1 MKLYEIT
8 DSMSALEAMLEDE
21 TLTDED
27 TRKAIAD
34 TLESLEGDLAD
45 KAENITKLIRN
56 YQAEADSCK
65 QEADRF
71 AKRAKSCE
79 NKVKSLKQY
88 LTGAMQAAGRD
99 KMKAGLFNLTLR
111 ASGQRAITYKV
122 KAEAIY
128 NTLANDVTNEV
139 PATLLKKHADCVIY
153 CDADSASLLT
163 EELIEAYR

>member
-34 TLESLEGDLAD
+34 TLESLGGDLAD
-45 KAENITKLIRN
+45 KAENIAKLIRN

-88 LTGAMQAAGRD
+88 LTGAMQAAGRN

-122 KAEAIY
+122 KAEELPSRFRKTEKIVKAD
-128 NTLANDVTNEV
+128 TEAVREWLKAGHTSKFFELA
-139 PATLLKKHADCVIY
+139 PATI
-153 CDADSASLLT
+153 SLL
-163 EELIEAYR
+163 IK